1 VDVYALGI
9 CAYEL
14 VYGRKPFD
22 GETTAEY
29 WKNSLK
35 EEVSYGG
42 GVPSDLV

>member
-1 VDVYALGI
+1 MDVYSLGV
-9 CAYEL
+9 CVYEL

-35 EEVSYGG
+35 EEVYYGG